1 MTKVP
6 FSSIKSEDIWCLDD
20 EQDHLMDLIDPDAS
34 MDDELF
40 EHVKY
45 LIEKGLRYLLDRDG
59 KLDLFPEGVS
69 RITAQDV
76 DWDA

>member
-45 LIEKGLRYLLDRDG
+45 LIEKGLRYLLVWTATG
-59 KLDLFPEGVS
+59 SSTCS
-69 RITAQDV
+69 RMA
-76 DWDA
+76 